1 MSFLNGCG
9 FCVYY
14 KLDFSYLNQ
23 NIALSITDQKEF
35 FYVKVK
41 KNYECKQQLQ
51 LKELQT
57 IYLKKEVWRS
67 MKKEL
72 DVND

>member
-1 MSFLNGCG
+1 M
-9 FCVYY
+9 YY

-41 KNYECKQQLQ
+41 KIMNASSSYNSKNYKLF
-51 LKELQT
+51 
-57 IYLKKEVWRS
+57 I
-67 MKKEL
+67 
-72 DVND
+72 